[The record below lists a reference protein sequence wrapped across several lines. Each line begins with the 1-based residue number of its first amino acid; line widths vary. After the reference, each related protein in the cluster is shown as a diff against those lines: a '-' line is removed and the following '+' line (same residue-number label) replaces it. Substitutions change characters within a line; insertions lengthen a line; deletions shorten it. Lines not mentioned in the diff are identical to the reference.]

1 MFLINNREIG
11 ESNPAYIIAE
21 MGINHNGRL
30 DIALKMVEE
39 AAKSGVDAV
48 KIQIVYSGKS
58 YTKETDSY
66 AIFKKVEMPADEWE
80 KVIIL
85 AKNLGIDI
93 FATFTQSE
101 DISMVEQYELPA
113 IKISSSNINNFPLLM
128 TALKTGKPLLLSTG
142 LSYLSEIDEAV
153 MFLERN
159 GNNQIGLLQ
168 CTALYPTIPKDA
180 NLNVIKTLKRAYPY
194 PVGFSDHT
202 IGNSCAIA
210 SVVLGARIIEKH
222 FTLDKSMAGTDHHF
236 SATPEELRV
245 LVKAVRE
252 VESSLGSYV
261 KHPVPD
267 EVPQREVMQRKLV
280 AAKDIGEGEVITN
293 ESVLLK
299 RSSLEG
305 FTSKY
310 YDLVIGRK
318 AKKHISV
325 DTPITFDL
333 I

>member
-1 MFLINNREIG
+1 M
-11 ESNPAYIIAE
+11 
-21 MGINHNGRL
+21 
-30 DIALKMVEE
+30 
-39 AAKSGVDAV
+39 
-48 KIQIVYSGKS
+48 
-58 YTKETDSY
+58 
-66 AIFKKVEMPADEWE
+66 
-80 KVIIL
+80 
-85 AKNLGIDI
+85 
-93 FATFTQSE
+93 
-101 DISMVEQYELPA
+101 
-113 IKISSSNINNFPLLM
+113 
-128 TALKTGKPLLLSTG
+128 STG
-142 LSYLSEIDEAV
+142 LSYLSEIDEAIR
-153 MFLERN
+153 FLERN
-159 GNNQIGLLQ
+159 NNKQIGLLQ
-168 CTALYPTIPKDA
+168 CTALYPTIPEYV

-194 PVGFSDHT
+194 PVGYSDHT

-210 SVVLGARIIEKH
+210 SVALGASIIEKH
-222 FTLDKSMAGTDHHF
+222 FTLDKSMEGPDHHF

-267 EVPQREVMQRKLV
+267 EIPQREVMQRKLV